1 MTKTEIGYLK
11 KLGYVD
17 TKEHGA
23 VLFHPGI
30 SNALRIGV
38 YITEDE
44 LDDALDKFDGHL
56 LINIRIISRNE
67 YMRGN
72 YVIGMNKLITK

>member
-30 SNALRIGV
+30 SNALREDIFAWSNDDFPYV
-38 YITEDE
+38 LEEFYNYSKITMYY
-44 LDDALDKFDGHL
+44 KF
-56 LINIRIISRNE
+56 
-67 YMRGN
+67 YF
-72 YVIGMNKLITK
+72 KLTNN

>member
-30 SNALRIGV
+30 SNALR
-38 YITEDE
+38 EDIFAWSN
-44 LDDALDKFDGHL
+44 DDFPYVLEEF
-56 LINIRIISRNE
+56 
-67 YMRGN
+67 YN
-72 YVIGMNKLITK
+72 YSKTMQNFVIAVNKVKL